1 MHLLADHLLTIAILL
16 PLAGAV
22 IIGFLGAGREQQI
35 RWVAL
40 VSSLLTFLVT
50 AVLYAGLRADAP
62 GMQFVEIHPWITTP
76 PIDYHLGVDGLS
88 GLLILLTGFLTPLCV
103 LVSWTSITKRVK
115 EFFIFLLALET
126 GMIGVFASLDL
137 VLFFVFWE
145 VMLIPMYFLIGIWG
159 HERRVYAAVKF
170 ILYTMVGSALM
181 LVGILCLYSR
191 TGTFDLVRIVEMFTA
206 GPMLSVSAERWYFL
220 AFFVAFA
227 IKVPLFPFHTWLPDA
242 HVEAPTAG
250 SVILAGVLL
259 KMGTYGMLR
268 FCLPLFPHASW
279 EFAPLIIALAIIGI
293 IYGAL
298 VAMVQPDLKK
308 LVAYSSVAH
317 LGFCVLGIFVLNT
330 QGMEGAIYQMF
341 SHGVSTGGLFILV
354 GLLYERRHTRLIREF
369 GGLATSLPVY
379 STFFMIVTLS
389 SLGLPML
396 NGFVGEFL
404 IILGSFHDRA
414 LYAALA
420 AVGVVLAAVYLL
432 WMYQR
437 VFLGEIT
444 NDKNKSLPDCS
455 ALEKLILTTVV
466 IVILAMGIY
475 PQPFLRR
482 MDHSVGA
489 IMSRVEQRGPEV
501 GRGELRIGNERDRSS
516 LSPKGRGWTATAAFT
531 SRRGPGEGSL
541 AGRTGIGGAEIV
553 QVTPHPA
560 RYARHPLPKGEGCF
574 PTWVPPCPAKD
585 VGNGQTPSPGGG
597 K

>member
-1 MHLLADHLLTIAILL
+1 MVWLAGHILTIAILL
-16 PLAGAV
+16 PLAGAFIV
-22 IIGFLGAGREQQI
+22 GFLGPARTQQI

-40 VSSLLTFLVT
+40 VSSLLTFLVS
-50 AVLYAGLRADAP
+50 AILYARLRADTP

-103 LVSWTSITKRVK
+103 LVSWTGITKRVK

-159 HERRVYAAVKF
+159 HERRIYAAVKF

-181 LVGILCLYSR
+181 FAGIIYLYSV
-191 TGTFDLVRIVEMFTA
+191 TGTFDLVRIVATFTNS
-206 GPMLSVSAERWYFL
+206 PLLSPSTERWLFL
-220 AFFVAFA
+220 AFFIAFA

-268 FCLPLFPHASW
+268 FCLPLFPRASR

-379 STFFMIVTLS
+379 STFFLIVTLS

-404 IILGSFHDRA
+404 VILGSLHQRA
-414 LYAALA
+414 VYAALA

-444 NDKNKSLPDCS
+444 NDKNKSLLDCS
-455 ALEKLILTTVV
+455 ALEKFILTTVV
-466 IVILAMGIY
+466 VVILAMGIY

-482 MDHSVGA
+482 MDHSVDA
-489 IMSRVEQRGPEV
+489 VMSRVQG
-501 GRGELRIGNERDRSS
+501 IGNREQ
-516 LSPKGRGWTATAAFT
+516 
-531 SRRGPGEGSL
+531 
-541 AGRTGIGGAEIV
+541 GIGNTALGIAKRKREV
-553 QVTPHPA
+553 ANAGNSSSSRLTTPCS
-560 RYARHPLPKGEGCF
+560 LF
-574 PTWVPPCPAKD
+574 PIPCSLFSVPSA
-585 VGNGQTPSPGGG
+585 GGG
-597 K
+597 R

>member
-1 MHLLADHLLTIAILL
+1 MHWLVDHLLTIAILL

-22 IIGFLGAGREQQI
+22 VIGFLGAERDKPI

-40 VSSLLTFLVT
+40 ASSLLTFVVT
-50 AVLYAGLRADAP
+50 VVVYAGLRADTP
-62 GMQFVEIHPWITTP
+62 GMQFVEIHPWIASP

-88 GLLILLTGFLTPLCV
+88 ALLILLTGFLMPLCV
-103 LVSWTSITKRVK
+103 LVSWTGITKRVK

-159 HERRVYAAVKF
+159 HERRIYAAVKF

-181 LVGILCLYSR
+181 FAGIIYLYNV
-191 TGTFDLVRIVEMFTA
+191 TGTFDLVSIVATFTNS
-206 GPMLSVSAERWYFL
+206 PLLSPSTERWLFL
-220 AFFVAFA
+220 AFFIAFA

-268 FCLPLFPHASW
+268 FCLPLFPRASR

-341 SHGVSTGGLFILV
+341 SHGVSTGGLFMLV

-379 STFFMIVTLS
+379 GTFFLIVTLS

-404 IILGSFHDRA
+404 IIVGSFRERA

-455 ALEKLILTTVV
+455 ALEKFILATVV

-482 MDHSVGA
+482 MDHSVNA
-489 IMSRVEQRGPEV
+489 VMSRVQGAGIREQALG
-501 GRGELRIGNERDRSS
+501 IGDQKLANRNLGAVNTGNNPNSRLATRSS
-516 LSPKGRGWTATAAFT
+516 RAPN
-531 SRRGPGEGSL
+531 PHSL
-541 AGRTGIGGAEIV
+541 
-553 QVTPHPA
+553 
-560 RYARHPLPKGEGCF
+560 F
-574 PTWVPPCPAKD
+574 PVA
-585 VGNGQTPSPGGG
+585 SAGGG